1 MGGAQSRALVQG
13 LSVTWCTMRHV
24 GDGDAAGE
32 LTLDQALNRLGGPL
46 SGGFSS
52 GNHDCQSGAHTKMEP
67 HAPGGVHGALGG
79 ARACE
84 TGVCSSA
91 AGGFRLPEE

>member
-32 LTLDQALNRLGGPL
+32 LTLDQALNGLGGPL

-52 GNHDCQSGAHTKMEP
+52 GNHDCQSGAHTKMKP

-84 TGVCSSA
+84 TGVCVQ
-91 AGGFRLPEE
+91 